1 MFMGNIFKFRKDI
14 YINNNLLIKNFDLN
28 IKDYRSIIVLGSSGS
43 GKTTVLKSIR
53 RSFRLD
59 NLVKVY
65 ISNTI
70 RESEF
75 TYDKSDDLVRKFL
88 RKKDNYLTRINL
100 IYLAINR
107 PKYLFLDDLSGVLSN
122 SDIQLYFA
130 ILKKYNITY
139 VYFTCKTDLLFL
151 FDYAYVIYLK
161 CIAMEGTPRS
171 FLKKESLFNKF
182 GFDYPFYPALS
193 KKLML
198 YNVINEICF
207 DEEELEES
215 LWPKE

>member
-1 MFMGNIFKFRKDI
+1 MCMGNIFKFRKDI

-88 RKKDNYLTRINL
+88 KKKDNYLTRINL

-107 PKYLFLDDLSGVLSN
+107 PKYLFLDDLSLVLSN

-130 ILKKYNITY
+130 ILKKMLRCYAI
-139 VYFTCKTDLLFL
+139 L
-151 FDYAYVIYLK
+151 FDKNHTFQNLN
-161 CIAMEGTPRS
+161 
-171 FLKKESLFNKF
+171 L
-182 GFDYPFYPALS
+182 
-193 KKLML
+193 
-198 YNVINEICF
+198 
-207 DEEELEES
+207 
-215 LWPKE
+215 